1 MRFVAEAL
9 RLAPPATKRL
19 EDRNIL
25 RKAVI
30 EHSFFS
36 DVVDAYNLQKK
47 FGEYEEGTL
56 IAKTQNGVDVVR
68 GYPKIRRALT
78 LHPTI
83 TKHFRNEVV
92 IEEKMN
98 GYNVRI
104 VHFGKNV
111 YAVTRRGYICP
122 YTTEKARELIDI
134 EFFKDNPH
142 LMLCSEAVGEES
154 PFVPK
159 DIYGVKT
166 IDFFVFDV
174 RDRKT
179 NTPLPVEEKERLAD
193 EYGFKIAPILSIVRA
208 SEAHEVIADIIRKLG
223 REGRE
228 GVVIKDVE
236 MKLPPIKYTTSQSNC
251 SDLRYAFRYFNE
263 YSKDFML
270 SRIVREA
277 FQSFEFEESE
287 EEFRERC
294 LRLGEAI
301 LKPMLESII
310 VVNEGRKVVER
321 YRLRFKSLEVF
332 ELFKEHLRRMGVDAG
347 FSEPVEEKGT
357 YVVYMEKYMMG
368 TTDKI
373 SHILKGNLW

>member
-1 MRFVAEAL
+1 MKFVAEAL
-9 RLAPPATKRL
+9 RLAPPAARRL

-30 EHSFFS
+30 EHPFFS
-36 DVVDAYNLQKK
+36 DVKDAYNLQKK

-56 IAKTQNGVDVVR
+56 IAKTQNEVDIVR

-78 LHPTI
+78 LYPTLM
-83 TKHFRNEVV
+83 KHFKGDVV
-92 IEEKMN
+92 LEEKMN

-104 VHFGKNV
+104 VHFGKNI
-111 YAVTRRGYICP
+111 YAVTRRGFICP

-134 EFFKDNPH
+134 EIFKDNPH

-166 IDFFVFDV
+166 IDFFVFDI

-179 NTPLPVEEKERLAD
+179 NTPLPVKEKEKLAE
-193 EYGFKIAPILSIVRA
+193 EYGFKIAPILDVVSV
-208 SEAHEVIADIIRKLG
+208 SKAHEIAVDLIRKLG
-223 REGRE
+223 EEGRE
-228 GVVIKDVE
+228 GIIIKDPE

-251 SDLRYAFRYFNE
+251 SDLMYAFRYFNE

-277 FQSFEFEESE
+277 FQSFEFKESE
-287 EEFRERC
+287 EELRERC

-301 LKPMLESII
+301 LKPMIESIRE
-310 VVNEGRKVVER
+310 VSEGKKVVER
-321 YRLRFKSLEVF
+321 YRLRFKSLEVL
-332 ELFKEHLRRMGVDAG
+332 ELFKEHLRRMGVDAR
-347 FSEPVEEKGT
+347 FSNPVEENST
-357 YVVYMEKYMMG
+357 YVVYMEKYMMA

-373 SHILKGNLW
+373 LHHLMGNLW

>member
-1 MRFVAEAL
+1 MKFVAEAL
-9 RLAPPATKRL
+9 RLAPPAARRL

-30 EHSFFS
+30 EHPFFS
-36 DVVDAYNLQKK
+36 DVKDAYNLQKK

-56 IAKTQNGVDVVR
+56 IAKTQNEVDIVR

-78 LHPTI
+78 LYPTLI
-83 TKHFRNEVV
+83 KHFKGDVV
-92 IEEKMN
+92 LEEKMN

-104 VHFGKNV
+104 VHFGKNI
-111 YAVTRRGYICP
+111 YAVTRRGFICP

-134 EFFKDNPH
+134 EIFKDNPH

-166 IDFFVFDV
+166 IDFFVFDI

-179 NTPLPVEEKERLAD
+179 NTPLPVKEKEKLAE
-193 EYGFKIAPILSIVRA
+193 EYGFKIAPILDIV
-208 SEAHEVIADIIRKLG
+208 SVSKAHEIAVDLIRKLG
-223 REGRE
+223 EEGRE
-228 GVVIKDVE
+228 GIIIKDPE

-251 SDLRYAFRYFNE
+251 SDLMYAFRYFNE

-277 FQSFEFEESE
+277 FQSFEFKESE
-287 EEFRERC
+287 EELRERC

-301 LKPMLESII
+301 LKPMIESIKE
-310 VVNEGRKVVER
+310 VSEGKKVVER
-321 YRLRFKSLEVF
+321 YRLRFKSLEVL
-332 ELFKEHLRRMGVDAG
+332 ELFKEHLRRTGVDAR
-347 FSEPVEEKGT
+347 FSNPVEENGT
-357 YVVYMEKYMMG
+357 YVVYMEKYMMA

-373 SHILKGNLW
+373 LHHLMGNLW